1 MSGLKWIAVSV
12 LLATLFV
19 TFGCS
24 QQAKQANDPRTEG
37 TFILYSLDGDRY
49 PGDPVPEGAVLLHG
63 WPILKECPIESD
75 ATRHKLFAALDAG
88 IEDASDIGSDMVP
101 DCFNPHH
108 AIRVETE
115 EVAVDYVICFKC
127 WQYVI
132 WQGDKQVSGG
142 ITSAAPKKTFDAVLV
157 ECAEKKG
164 SG

>member
-1 MSGLKWIAVSV
+1 MSV
-12 LLATLFV
+12 LLVVLFA

-24 QQAKQANDPRTEG
+24 PQAKQMNDPRTEG

-63 WPILKECPIESD
+63 WPILKECDIDPV
-75 ATRHKLFAALDAG
+75 ATRHKIFAALDAG
-88 IEDASDIGSDMVP
+88 IEDASGMSSDMLP

-115 EVAVDYVICFKC
+115 GVAVDYVICFKC
-127 WQYVI
+127 SQYEI
-132 WQGDKQVSGG
+132 WQGEKRVSGG
-142 ITSAAPKKTFDAVLV
+142 KTSAAPRKTFDAVLA